1 MYAINKPVRSDS
13 VYSVLRS
20 KGGANECCICNKII
34 EPSKKF
40 TKITEGLDET
50 FLSYLSEKCDVKV
63 GNIICKKCDMVFWNR
78 ASCLCE
84 I

>member
-1 MYAINKPVRSDS
+1 MQHCTDSLPFTAEKVTNPINKPVRSDS
-13 VYSVLRS
+13 VYSVLRL

-50 FLSYLSEKCDVKV
+50 F
-63 GNIICKKCDMVFWNR
+63 
-78 ASCLCE
+78 
-84 I
+84 